1 MFELLEGRTLMSASL
16 ASGVLTLTETNNA
29 DVVVVGKNAAG
40 QLFVTENN
48 VTSNFTW
55 NAVTKVVANLLAG
68 ADKFTAQSAV
78 NKPMEVHGGDGND
91 SITTGSGND
100 SIFGDN
106 DNDLLDGAGGDD
118 DTHGGAGIDT
128 ADYSNRTNDLN
139 ISLDDAAND
148 GGIGAHDN
156 IHSDIE
162 VVLGGY
168 GNDVLTG
175 DNFNNT
181 LTGSGGNDI
190 LKGMGGDDWLD
201 GGVGGVAVYNQNTG
215 NDVLYGGDGN
225 DVLHASDYGN
235 CSLYGEAG
243 NDYLHGWGGNDYL
256 SGGDG
261 NDTEYG
267 GAGNDSIYGNAGSDY
282 LYGEDGN
289 DNING
294 DNGTGNLFINVSQ
307 FANVKFVAA
316 KPLTIFP
323 VTGPRLLAGTTT
335 LVGPH
340 LISAGALP
348 LMSVTTSSLN
358 TSLLNTTTTKTT
370 TVISQFPINNWPV
383 ITFVTYD
390 DYISG
395 GNGND
400 TVRGNTGNDTCHGD
414 AGNDRVYGDEGNDY
428 LYGDDGADSVYGG
441 AGNDWSSGG
450 NGDDVLVS
458 IGGGTADS
466 VRGDAGRDEFWIDD
480 ASTENV
486 LDADFWGESL
496 AGTVHKVGVFAN
508 AASKE
513 LNGQNLTDP
522 DFSDNRTPYTPD
534 VKNFSSHPLFAD
546 SGPNQDDIVQGQVG
560 DCYFLAG
567 LSSTARVDAQR
578 IKNSVVD
585 LGDGTYAAEFFDGS
599 NWKFYRVDGD
609 LATYNGTSSLY
620 YANYGA
626 SQSIWVPI
634 MEKAFA
640 DFRSGSNSYNSIH
653 GGGVNE
659 PFTDLAGAPASVW
672 DSSSQN
678 NTLMNIKNALT
689 AGKAVDALT
698 PNSNATNGCPCVKWH
713 VYSVESVQT
722 TKFYLP
728 IIGWIE
734 IPTSITL
741 RNPWGYDGGGSTDSN
756 TSDGYVTVTASQF
769 FGYFTSA
776 SASYM

>member
-1 MFELLEGRTLMSASL
+1 MFELLETRTLMSASL
-16 ASGVLTLTETNNA
+16 ANGTLTLTETNNA
-29 DVVVVGKNAAG
+29 DTIVVGKNAAG

-55 NAVTKVVANLLAG
+55 NAVSKVVANLLAG

-91 SITTGSGND
+91 TIVTGSGND
-100 SIFGDN
+100 SLFGDN

-128 ADYSNRTNDLN
+128 ADFSNRTNNLN
-139 ISLDDAAND
+139 ISLDDVAND

-156 IHSDIE
+156 IHTDIE

-168 GNDVLTG
+168 GNDIITG
-175 DNFNNT
+175 DDANNT
-181 LTGSGGNDI
+181 LTGSGGNDT
-190 LKGMGGDDWLD
+190 LEGMGGDDWLD
-201 GGVGGVAVYNQNTG
+201 GGVGGVAVYAQNTG
-215 NDVLYGGDGN
+215 NDLLYGGDGN
-225 DVLHASDYGN
+225 DTLHASDYGN
-235 CSLYGEAG
+235 CTLYGEAG

-267 GAGNDSIYGNAGSDY
+267 GAGDDVIYGNAGNDY

-294 DNGTGNLFINVSQ
+294 DNGNSVFINVSQ
-307 FANVKFVAA
+307 YANVKFVAA

-323 VTGPRLLAGTTT
+323 VTGPRLIAGATT

-348 LMSVTTSSLN
+348 LTSVSTSSLN
-358 TSLLNTTTTKTT
+358 TSLLTTTKTIT
-370 TVISQFPINNWPV
+370 SISQFPINNWPIFT
-383 ITFVTYD
+383 ITTYND
-390 DYISG
+390 FISG

-400 TVRGNTGNDTCHGD
+400 TVRGNVGNDTVHGD
-414 AGNDRVYGDEGNDY
+414 AGNDRVYGDDGNDSC
-428 LYGDDGADSVYGG
+428 YGDDGADSVYGG
-441 AGNDWSSGG
+441 AGNDFSSGG
-450 NGDDVLVS
+450 NGDDVLVA

-466 VRGDAGRDEFWIDD
+466 VRGDAGRDEFWVDN
-480 ASTENV
+480 SPTEIV
-486 LDADFWGESL
+486 QDADFFGESL
-496 AGTVHKVGVFAN
+496 AGTVHYVGTFAN
-508 AASKE
+508 GASKE

-534 VKNFSSHPLFAD
+534 VKNFSTHPLFAD
-546 SGPNQDDIVQGQVG
+546 SGPNQNDIVQGQVG

-567 LSSTARVDAQR
+567 LSSTARVDPQR

-585 LGDGTYAAEFFDGS
+585 LGDGTYAVEFYTGS
-599 NWKFYRVDGD
+599 AWSFYRVDGD

-640 DFRSGSNSYNSIH
+640 DFRSGSNSYNSLH
-653 GGGVNE
+653 GGGTNE
-659 PFTDLAGAPASVW
+659 PFTDLGGSPANVW
-672 DSSSQN
+672 DSTSQN
-678 NTLMNIKNALT
+678 NTLLNINNALL
-689 AGKAVDALT
+689 AGKAVDANT
-698 PNSNATNGCPCVKWH
+698 PNSNPTNGCPAVKWH
-713 VYSVESVQT
+713 VYSVVSVQT
-722 TKFYLP
+722 TKITLP
-728 IIGWIE
+728 FGITLE
-734 IPTSITL
+734 IATGITL

-769 FGYFTSA
+769 YGYFTGA